1 MKFYYEKDSEHSS
14 GNVSPPVAFAFC
26 FRGERGGRTMRPH
39 GSACDPADVVETA
52 TIIMLQLIN
61 TCEKSRHAI
70 SPAKIY
76 SYLPKV
82 TPDLTVH
89 KSQLCFLMMMHKA
102 KQLNTTT
109 ES

>member
-1 MKFYYEKDSEHSS
+1 
-14 GNVSPPVAFAFC
+14 
-26 FRGERGGRTMRPH
+26 MRPH

-61 TCEKSRHAI
+61 TCERSRHAI

-76 SYLPKV
+76 SYVKILPKV

-89 KSQLCFLMMMHKA
+89 KS
-102 KQLNTTT
+102 
-109 ES
+109 